1 MLIFILV
8 DGSGGREDISSPEY
22 GSVDQY
28 IYRVQ
33 PIDRKRLMLVL
44 ADLEYILVRATHGQA
59 VNVVG

>member
-1 MLIFILV
+1 MLIFVLV
-8 DGSGGREDISSPEY
+8 DGSGGREDINAPEY